1 MLYLVLELYVLT
13 DNLCQMSDLPCAI
26 NLCRVFDAPCHGN
39 GVTCMDMTLHK
50 HPCLTTQ
57 DDPMP
62 VALCVGFPLNTL
74 LQDLSSPQA

>member
-1 MLYLVLELYVLT
+1 MLCLVLELYVLT

-26 NLCRVFDAPCHGN
+26 NLCSVFDAPCHGN

-62 VALCVGFPLNTL
+62 VALRVGFPLDTL
-74 LQDLSSPQA
+74 LQDLGSPQA